1 MEGFAQIDE
10 YHHLQI
16 AEKEAVQAVRD
27 AEQDVV
33 ELLGHRAREEQ
44 CVVIMTPFSDI
55 AQVKKDSLTPE
66 VSKVETDYLSPYFP
80 PGVKPRQHLTRPQ
93 MIVVREN
100 CMQALKEKLVGRA
113 AIIQARYEEETSTLA
128 RNRANFERD
137 REGMTVA
144 EEEEYEKATEQAV
157 FRIRILE
164 ERHAY
169 HEEQSLKRYAE
180 MNEKLRADPRLHELY
195 TTKE

>member
-10 YHHLQI
+10 YHHLQKS
-16 AEKEAVQAVRD
+16 EKEAIQAIRE

-33 ELLGHRAREEQ
+33 ELLEQRAREEQ

-55 AQVKKDSLTPE
+55 AQVKKEALVQE
-66 VSKVETDYLSPYFP
+66 VSKVEADYLSPYFP
-80 PGVKPRQHLTRPQ
+80 PGIKPRQHLTRPQ
-93 MIVVREN
+93 MLVVRDN
-100 CMQALKEKLVGRA
+100 CMRALKERLVGRA
-113 AIIQARYEEETSTLA
+113 GIIQARYEEETSMLA
-128 RNRANFERD
+128 KNRANFERD

-144 EEEEYEKATEQAV
+144 EEEEYEKQAEQAV

-169 HEEQSLKRYAE
+169 HEEQSLKR
-180 MNEKLRADPRLHELY
+180 
-195 TTKE
+195 